1 MDYIKKFILLKE
13 VTPGFSVNGR
23 PLSGIARAEKTGTA
37 TEISLSL
44 INFAAVSDGAYYAAV
59 FFSDGKKR
67 FYALG
72 KNPVSRTES
81 FPADISGGFAC
92 LIAFCEN
99 GVTPVAFGAAK
110 ESGFSKNDLA
120 EFLNEN
126 LEKRPPPR
134 EEAPLQ
140 KDEAPPYDDLAL
152 ATENYY
158 LKETGELPAK
168 GEEEHEKPLLFEPP
182 FGADD
187 AGEKENEREEK
198 TPAVCEDA
206 AHPAG
211 GAGGEGGNYYERV
224 KEELDKIFSE
234 NPEEDC
240 LKSTVPQ
247 SRWVKIEYAG
257 GYYLVGVVEERK
269 KPKYICYGVPA
280 KYSPYPPKE
289 LAGYCTFI
297 PLSVFEMKGDG
308 FWMLFQSAET
318 GECVHMGDNFS

>member
-44 INFAAVSDGAYYAAV
+44 INFAA
-59 FFSDGKKR
+59 FSDGKKR

-158 LKETGELPAK
+158 LKET
-168 GEEEHEKPLLFEPP
+168 
-182 FGADD
+182 
-187 AGEKENEREEK
+187 
-198 TPAVCEDA
+198 V
-206 AHPAG
+206 
-211 GAGGEGGNYYERV
+211 
-224 KEELDKIFSE
+224 
-234 NPEEDC
+234 
-240 LKSTVPQ
+240 
-247 SRWVKIEYAG
+247 
-257 GYYLVGVVEERK
+257 
-269 KPKYICYGVPA
+269 
-280 KYSPYPPKE
+280 
-289 LAGYCTFI
+289 
-297 PLSVFEMKGDG
+297 
-308 FWMLFQSAET
+308 
-318 GECVHMGDNFS
+318 

>member
-23 PLSGIARAEKTGTA
+23 PLSGIARAEKTGSA

-44 INFAAVSDGAYYAAV
+44 INFAAVSDGAYYAAI

-67 FYALG
+67 FYSLG

-134 EEAPLQ
+134 PL
-140 KDEAPPYDDLAL
+140 
-152 ATENYY
+152 
-158 LKETGELPAK
+158 
-168 GEEEHEKPLLFEPP
+168 
-182 FGADD
+182 
-187 AGEKENEREEK
+187 RE
-198 TPAVCEDA
+198 
-206 AHPAG
+206 
-211 GAGGEGGNYYERV
+211 
-224 KEELDKIFSE
+224 
-234 NPEEDC
+234 
-240 LKSTVPQ
+240 
-247 SRWVKIEYAG
+247 
-257 GYYLVGVVEERK
+257 
-269 KPKYICYGVPA
+269 
-280 KYSPYPPKE
+280 
-289 LAGYCTFI
+289 
-297 PLSVFEMKGDG
+297 
-308 FWMLFQSAET
+308 
-318 GECVHMGDNFS
+318 